1 MLDAEPC
8 FRRDHVHIW
17 IWLRSIR
24 MDAAG
29 NVRWAC
35 RKCGHIT
42 TRPFGEMPAGTEE

>member
-1 MLDAEPC
+1 
-8 FRRDHVHIW
+8 
-17 IWLRSIR
+17 

-42 TRPFGEMPAGTEE
+42 TRLVGEMPAGDED